1 MPDIPTLEDDP
12 CGRATKLRE
21 LRDQIMVGGGVIE
34 MESEQGNG
42 VRRRV
47 RYSAANLERLEAEI
61 SAADNKCRVK
71 NGKRP
76 RRYAIGMRGW

>member
-1 MPDIPTLEDDP
+1 
-12 CGRATKLRE
+12 
-21 LRDQIMVGGGVIE
+21 MVGGGVIE

-61 SAADNKCRVK
+61 SAADNKCRLK